1 MTIPPIN
8 PKDLRDLPKEAYEHM
23 IKELKVERQQLA
35 RKDAELAREQ
45 MWWEE
50 GLRIFVAPESG
61 EWTPSKRTLR
71 ERIVLVLLDG
81 HRDRAW
87 RPVEIIEALEER
99 GWLPEAASASQ
110 MVRNRIHGM
119 VDRGELIKDAL
130 GLYSLAADI
139 WNTRL
144 LRQEPE
150 GAS

>member
-23 IKELKVERQQLA
+23 IKELEVERQQLA

-61 EWTPSKRTLR
+61 EWIPSTRTLR

-87 RPVEIIEALEER
+87 RPVEIIEALEGR

-119 VDRGELIKDAL
+119 VDRGELVRDAL
-130 GLYSLAADI
+130 GHYSLATEI
-139 WNTRL
+139 WNTHL